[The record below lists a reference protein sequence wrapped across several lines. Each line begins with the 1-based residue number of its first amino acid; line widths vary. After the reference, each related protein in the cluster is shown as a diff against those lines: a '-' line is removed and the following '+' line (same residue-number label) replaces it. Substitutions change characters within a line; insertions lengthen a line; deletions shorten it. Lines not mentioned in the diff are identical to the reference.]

1 MRLPKTVKYA
11 AKFYDTSQIKALLDC
26 AVGTDIEP
34 IVILSVCYGLRRSEV
49 LGLKWSAIDFVENKI
64 QIDYTI
70 TRINTQCEKPRTKNL
85 SSNRTLP
92 LIPYAKNYL
101 MHLKDIQSANAKLFG
116 NCYTQNDFVCK
127 KIDGKPFRTDE
138 VSHKF
143 SRLLKKNGLPH
154 IRLHDLRHS
163 CASMLITD
171 NELKDDLIKS
181 DLEVRYDEHVKKLL
195 ANKKTLAW
203 ILKYSAVEYKDCT
216 INEIVGFIE
225 GTPEISS
232 VGVDNG
238 FTAQSI
244 KGNPNEDI
252 IR

>member
-127 KIDGKPFRTDE
+127 KIDRKPFRTDE

-143 SRLLKKNGLPH
+143 SRLLKKTVCRTFGCTTFATAAPQCLLRKGL
-154 IRLHDLRHS
+154 I
-163 CASMLITD
+163 
-171 NELKDDLIKS
+171 
-181 DLEVRYDEHVKKLL
+181 
-195 ANKKTLAW
+195 
-203 ILKYSAVEYKDCT
+203 
-216 INEIVGFIE
+216 
-225 GTPEISS
+225 
-232 VGVDNG
+232 
-238 FTAQSI
+238 
-244 KGNPNEDI
+244 
-252 IR
+252 

>member
-1 MRLPKTVKYA
+1 MIDDIIPTNPADKVRLPKTVKYA

-92 LIPYAKNYL
+92 LIPYTKNYL
-101 MHLKDIQSANAKLFG
+101 MHLKDIQSANAKRFG

-163 CASMLITD
+163 CASTLI
-171 NELKDDLIKS
+171 
-181 DLEVRYDEHVKKLL
+181 
-195 ANKKTLAW
+195 
-203 ILKYSAVEYKDCT
+203 VE
-216 INEIVGFIE
+216 
-225 GTPEISS
+225 
-232 VGVDNG
+232 GVDIKVIQKWLG
-238 FTAQSI
+238 HSSI
-244 KGNPNEDI
+244 ATTGNIYGHLQFKQKVSTGNVIENLL
-252 IR
+252 RS